1 MQNQTQTLRKR
12 GGKYEEWDREET
24 KYKIEFRVKKGRIVY
39 IKAARRLY
47 PLRGYGNY
55 EELVAELK
63 LLRKNVRVEI
73 YHLRMDWNGS
83 GYFPVCQEKMPHNVF
98 NDIHDIDIHD
108 IHGNIKNIV
117 LNIFEAVGNYFKNT
131 EKCPGAVWV
140 LFPPPS

>member
-12 GGKYEEWDREET
+12 MRGGKYEKWDRGENA

-39 IKAARRLY
+39 IKAARRIY
-47 PLRGYGNY
+47 PLKRYGNY
-55 EELVAELK
+55 EELNIELT
-63 LLRKNVRVEI
+63 LLRKNAYVKV
-73 YHLRMDWNGS
+73 YYLRNSWNGS
-83 GYFPVCQEKMPHNVF
+83 GYFPVCQEKIPHNVF
-98 NDIHDIDIHD
+98 DDIIYD

>member
-39 IKAARRLY
+39 IKAARRIY
-47 PLRGYGNY
+47 PLKRYGNY
-55 EELVAELK
+55 EELNIELT
-63 LLRKNVRVEI
+63 LLRKNAYVKV
-73 YHLRMDWNGS
+73 YYLRNSWNGS
-83 GYFPVCQEKMPHNVF
+83 GYFPVCQEKIPHNVF
-98 NDIHDIDIHD
+98 DDIID